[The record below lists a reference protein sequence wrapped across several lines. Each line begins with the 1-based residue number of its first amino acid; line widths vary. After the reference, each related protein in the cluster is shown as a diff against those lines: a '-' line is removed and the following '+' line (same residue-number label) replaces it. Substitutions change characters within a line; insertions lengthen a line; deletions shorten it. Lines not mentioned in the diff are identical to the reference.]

1 MNKESPSSPSSRRK
15 FLKTSSAAVAAG
27 TLASTLPFPNAT
39 FGAPI
44 SKKLKVG
51 LVGCGGRGTGAAAQ
65 AMEADS
71 NVELWSLGDV
81 FEDQINKSLQT
92 LEKQMGADGNGDKLN
107 VKARKFVGWDA
118 IDKVIDSGCDVVLLA
133 TTPHFRPQ
141 QLRKVIE
148 AGRHCFAEKPVA
160 VDAPGVR
167 SVLETTEMAKK
178 KGVSIVSGLCW
189 RYETG
194 MQEVM
199 RRIHD
204 GAIGDIVSLES
215 TRYGRGVSKLAKRQ
229 PGWTDMEYQMRNW
242 YYYTWLSGDFIVEMF
257 VHELD
262 KMAWLMNGEYPER
275 CIASGGRIART
286 GTDYGH
292 VFDHFNATFDYA
304 SGVKYYAQTR
314 HEPNTDGL
322 WRDHAHGTNGWCDM
336 MKFALYDKAGKP
348 TERLAKKRTNMHQ
361 LEHNEMY
368 AALRRGE
375 IINNGKYMAKSTMMA
390 IMARMSAYTGK
401 SLTWDQAINSKEDL
415 SPPSY
420 DWSQPLPEPP
430 VAKPG
435 VTQFI

>member
-1 MNKESPSSPSSRRK
+1 MNAPSDSNAPSRRR
-15 FLKTSSAAVAAG
+15 FLKTSSAAVAGGA
-27 TLASTLPFPNAT
+27 LVSSLQFPSVT
-39 FGAPI
+39 FGAPN
-44 SKKLKVG
+44 SRKLKVG

-65 AMEADS
+65 ALKADS
-71 NVELWSLGDV
+71 NVEMWAMGDV
-81 FEDQINKSLQT
+81 FEDQLDRS
-92 LEKQMGADGNGDKLN
+92 EKNLAAQFKGDEGKLN
-107 VKARKFVGWDA
+107 LGHRKFVGWDA
-118 IDKVIDSGCDVVLLA
+118 IDRVIDSGSDVVLIA
-133 TTPHFRPQ
+133 TPPHFRPRH
-141 QLRKVIE
+141 LRKVVE

-160 VDAPGVR
+160 VDAPGIR
-167 SVLETTEMAKK
+167 SVLETTELAKK

-199 RRIHD
+199 KRIHG
-204 GAIGDIVSLES
+204 GAIGDIVTLES
-215 TRYGRGVSKLAKRQ
+215 TRYTGGVGKLAERQ
-229 PGWTDMEYQMRNW
+229 PGWTDMYYQMRNW
-242 YYYTWLSGDFIVEMF
+242 YYYTWLSGDFITEQF

-262 KMAWLMNGEYPER
+262 KMAWLMKGEYPKS

-286 GTDYGH
+286 SRKFGH
-292 VFDHFNATFDYA
+292 IYDHFNAHFEYA
-304 SGVKYYAQTR
+304 SGVKYYASTR
-314 HEPNTDGL
+314 HQPNTDGL

-336 MKFALYDKAGKP
+336 MKFTLYDKSGNP
-348 TERLAKKRTNMHQ
+348 TERVARKRTDMHQ

-375 IINNGKYMAKSTMMA
+375 MINNGEYMAKSTMMA

-401 SLTWDQAINSKEDL
+401 SLTWEQAMNSKEDL

-420 DWSQPLPEPP
+420 DWNQPLPEPP